1 MKSKSTEY
9 IRVPQVAKKAYQA
22 PKLKVLGRV
31 TNLTLKS
38 GSATDGFGTF
48 A

>member
-1 MKSKSTEY
+1 MARKTTPSVNSLPKKSYKTPAVKWLGS
-9 IRVPQVAKKAYQA
+9 VKK
-22 PKLKVLGRV
+22 
-31 TNLTLKS
+31 LTLKS